1 MKPLTDAQRQWAW
14 FIALWLTGLLGMAV
28 LGLVFRWVVR
38 W

>member
-1 MKPLTDAQRQWAW
+1 MRPLTENQRQWAW
-14 FIALWLTGLLGMAV
+14 FIALWLLGLLSMMV